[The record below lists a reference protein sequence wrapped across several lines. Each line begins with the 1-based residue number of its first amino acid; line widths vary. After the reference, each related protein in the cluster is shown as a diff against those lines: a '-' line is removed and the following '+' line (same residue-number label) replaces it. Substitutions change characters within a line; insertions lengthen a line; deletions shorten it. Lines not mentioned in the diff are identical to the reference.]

1 MRGFL
6 AEYAQGDVYM
16 EGIKRKKEW
25 RSGELADFFQQMAVM
40 TGSGI
45 PLCRALGI
53 LGDCTDSR
61 RFRKIYE
68 ELRGK
73 MEKGTLA
80 SSAMEQTGVFPE
92 MAVNMIRAGEAG
104 GTVQEMAGRLAVHYR
119 KEHRMQRRIQGALL
133 YPKFLGLLSVF
144 LVLAVFLVIMPT
156 LEPLFGEMELPWF
169 TRFLMAASTFLK
181 EWWHLVLV
189 FAVLWTAVWERAG
202 KKRRIRLF
210 LDRLCLRLPVAGRL
224 LRSVYT
230 FRFAESL
237 SILYAGGI
245 PMLTCLETAGRTVGN
260 RYVELQTRFLSERL
274 QNGEALSLAIR
285 DVDGLDRRLALMV
298 LTGEETGKL
307 DVMLKNTA
315 DSFEYEADMA
325 VSRLVSLVEPVMI
338 LGLGAVIGAVLLG
351 IMVPL
356 WRMYGYMG

>member
-1 MRGFL
+1 
-6 AEYAQGDVYM
+6 
-16 EGIKRKKEW
+16 
-25 RSGELADFFQQMAVM
+25 
-40 TGSGI
+40 
-45 PLCRALGI
+45 
-53 LGDCTDSR
+53 
-61 RFRKIYE
+61 
-68 ELRGK
+68 
-73 MEKGTLA
+73 
-80 SSAMEQTGVFPE
+80 
-92 MAVNMIRAGEAG
+92 
-104 GTVQEMAGRLAVHYR
+104 
-119 KEHRMQRRIQGALL
+119 MQRRIQGALL

-156 LEPLFGEMELPWF
+156 LEPLLGEMELPRF
-169 TRFLMAASTFLK
+169 TRFLMAVSIFLK
-181 EWWHLVLV
+181 EWWYLILV
-189 FAVLWTAVWERAG
+189 FTVLWTAVWERAG

-285 DVDGLDRRLALMV
+285 DMDGLDRRLALMV

-325 VSRLVSLVEPVMI
+325 VSRLVSLLEPVMI

>member
-16 EGIKRKKEW
+16 EGIERKKEW
-25 RSGELADFFQQMAVM
+25 GSGELADFFQQMAVM

-53 LGDCTDSR
+53 LRDCTDSR

-80 SSAMEQTGVFPE
+80 SSAMEQTGIFPE

-104 GTVQEMAGRLAVHYR
+104 GTVQEMAGRL
-119 KEHRMQRRIQGALL
+119 
-133 YPKFLGLLSVF
+133 SVF

-156 LEPLFGEMELPWF
+156 LEPLLGEMELPRF
-169 TRFLMAASTFLK
+169 TRFLMAASIFLK
-181 EWWHLVLV
+181 EWWYLILV
-189 FAVLWTAVWERAG
+189 FTVLWTAVWERAG

-237 SILYAGGI
+237 SILYTGGI

-285 DVDGLDRRLALMV
+285 DMDGLDRRLALMV

>member
-1 MRGFL
+1 M
-6 AEYAQGDVYM
+6 Q
-16 EGIKRKKEW
+16 
-25 RSGELADFFQQMAVM
+25 
-40 TGSGI
+40 GSGD
-45 PLCRALGI
+45 PW
-53 LGDCTDSR
+53 DCTGSR

-68 ELRGK
+68 ELRRK

-119 KEHRMQRRIQGALL
+119 KEHRDAAPDPGSAPVSEISGAPVGISGSVGFSRDHAHAGAAAWRNGASAVHPFSHGGQYISEGMVVSGPGFHGPVDSGLGTRGEKTEDPAVSGPSASEASSGWKAPAVGL
-133 YPKFLGLLSVF
+133 Y
-144 LVLAVFLVIMPT
+144 
-156 LEPLFGEMELPWF
+156 LP
-169 TRFLMAASTFLK
+169 
-181 EWWHLVLV
+181 
-189 FAVLWTAVWERAG
+189 
-202 KKRRIRLF
+202 
-210 LDRLCLRLPVAGRL
+210 
-224 LRSVYT
+224 
-230 FRFAESL
+230 FAESL
-237 SILYAGGI
+237 SILYASGI

-338 LGLGAVIGAVLLG
+338 LGLGAVIGAILLG

>member
-1 MRGFL
+1 M
-6 AEYAQGDVYM
+6 
-16 EGIKRKKEW
+16 
-25 RSGELADFFQQMAVM
+25 
-40 TGSGI
+40 
-45 PLCRALGI
+45 
-53 LGDCTDSR
+53 
-61 RFRKIYE
+61 
-68 ELRGK
+68 
-73 MEKGTLA
+73 
-80 SSAMEQTGVFPE
+80 
-92 MAVNMIRAGEAG
+92 
-104 GTVQEMAGRLAVHYR
+104 
-119 KEHRMQRRIQGALL
+119 
-133 YPKFLGLLSVF
+133 
-144 LVLAVFLVIMPT
+144 IMPT
-156 LEPLFGEMELPWF
+156 LEPLLGEMELPRF
-169 TRFLMAASTFLK
+169 TRFLMAASIFLK
-181 EWWHLVLV
+181 EWWYLIRW
-189 FAVLWTAVWERAG
+189 FSRVLWDSGVWERAG

-230 FRFAESL
+230 FRFAQSL

>member
-1 MRGFL
+1 
-6 AEYAQGDVYM
+6 M
-16 EGIKRKKEW
+16 EGIERKKEW
-25 RSGELADFFQQMAVM
+25 GSGELADFFQQMAVM

-53 LGDCTDSR
+53 LRDCTDSR

-144 LVLAVFLVIMPT
+144 LVLVFT
-156 LEPLFGEMELPWF
+156 
-169 TRFLMAASTFLK
+169 
-181 EWWHLVLV
+181 
-189 FAVLWTAVWERAG
+189 VLWTAVWERAG

-237 SILYAGGI
+237 SILYASGI

>member
-1 MRGFL
+1 
-6 AEYAQGDVYM
+6 M
-16 EGIKRKKEW
+16 EGIERRREW
-25 RSGELADFFQQMAVM
+25 KAGELADFFQQLAVM

-61 RFRKIYE
+61 GSRKIYG
-68 ELRGK
+68 ELRER
-73 MEKGTLA
+73 MEKGSLA

-92 MAVNMIRAGEAG
+92 MAVNMIRAGESG

-133 YPKFLGLLSVF
+133 YPKLLGILSVF

-156 LEPLFGEMELPWF
+156 LEPLLGEMELPRF
-169 TRFLMAASTFLK
+169 TRFLMTASVFFK
-181 EWWHLVLV
+181 EWWYLVPV
-189 FAVLWTAVWERAG
+189 PAILWTAAWERAG
-202 KKRRIRLF
+202 KNQRLRLI
-210 LDRLCLRLPVAGRL
+210 LDRLRLWLPVAGKL

-230 FRFAESL
+230 FRFAGSL
-237 SILYAGGI
+237 SILYAGGL

-260 RYVELQTRFLSERL
+260 RYVELQCRQLSERL
-274 QNGEALSLAIR
+274 RNGESLSQAIR
-285 DVDGLDRRLALMV
+285 GVDGLDGKLALMI
-298 LTGEETGKL
+298 LTGEETGRL

-325 VSRLVSLVEPVMI
+325 VSRLVGLVEPVMI